1 MPATQVAPPGQSV
14 GVARSFYKGENLGS
28 RPPCAICVGKGI
40 GERAQLV
47 LPFGIR
53 VWLCE
58 AHRSPEFRRRRAG
71 RDFVASLSAVWA
83 AGGCLTIRRDRALEI
98 HRRALLAAYRERGKP
113 GSYAWPD
120 LRREVEA
127 RFASGEGPATVVAAL
142 LARSGPRPPSRTTV
156 YRWHREARWLGAR
169 PRA

>member
-1 MPATQVAPPGQSV
+1 VPVGHPV

-28 RPPCAICVGKGI
+28 RPPCAICVGKGV

-58 AHRSPEFRRRRAG
+58 EHRSLEFRRRRAG

-83 AGGCLTIRRDRALEI
+83 AGGCLTKRRDRALAM
-98 HRRALLAAYRERGKP
+98 HRRALLAARHERGKP